1 MRPIRQLLSA
11 LLGAAVLAFLLL
23 GGTGPASAHDTAES
37 SSPAAGATLAAPPE
51 KVSVT
56 FNKNP
61 LALGSQILVNAAG
74 TNWADGGVQI
84 VDNVASQKL
93 KSGAPAGAYTVVW
106 RVASSDAHP
115 IEGSFTFTVT
125 AGAAGAAG
133 STAAAAVPTLGT
145 AQPGTTAVPENAPN
159 ASEPF
164 PWSLVI
170 FVGTAVGILV
180 ALGLMAKRRLT
191 PDGDEQGSDDAD
203 IDDQDS
209 DEPGSDDQASDEQNS
224 GPGRETPA
232 QRRLPPRP
240 L

>member
-11 LLGAAVLAFLLL
+11 LLGAAVLALALL
-23 GGTGPASAHDTAES
+23 GGSGPAAAHDTAES

-56 FNKNP
+56 FNRNP
-61 LALGSQILVNAAG
+61 LAIGSQFLVNDAAG

-93 KSGAPAGAYTVVW
+93 RSGAPAGGYTVMW

-125 AGAAGAAG
+125 AGAAG
-133 STAAAAVPTLGT
+133 STAAAVPTMGT
-145 AQPGTTAVPENAPN
+145 AQPGSIPAPEKAPD

-170 FVGTAVGILV
+170 FVGTAVGILI
-180 ALGLMAKRRLT
+180 ALALMARRRLT
-191 PDGDEQGSDDAD
+191 PDGDQAD
-203 IDDQDS
+203 
-209 DEPGSDDQASDEQNS
+209 G
-224 GPGRETPA
+224 
-232 QRRLPPRP
+232 
-240 L
+240 

>member
-11 LLGAAVLAFLLL
+11 LLGAAVLAFALL
-23 GGTGPASAHDTAES
+23 GGVGPAAAHDTAES

-61 LALGSQILVNAAG
+61 LAIGSQILVNDAAG

-93 KSGAPAGAYTVVW
+93 KSGAPAGLYTVVW

-125 AGAAGAAG
+125 AGAGTAG
-133 STAAAAVPTLGT
+133 SAPAAVPTMGT
-145 AQPGTTAVPENAPN
+145 AQPGSIPASEKAPN

-170 FVGTAVGILV
+170 FVGTAVGIVV
-180 ALGLMAKRRLT
+180 ALAVMARRRLT
-191 PDGDEQGSDDAD
+191 PEGDQP
-203 IDDQDS
+203 DS
-209 DEPGSDDQASDEQNS
+209 
-224 GPGRETPA
+224 
-232 QRRLPPRP
+232 
-240 L
+240 